1 MQFRSYD
8 ALKTFDV
15 VAQHLSMT
23 MAADILNQSK
33 GSISYQINKLEN
45 ELGLELFIR
54 ANARLILTDA
64 GRRLWHVS
72 QNALGQIDREINNL
86 KSSPAHSITIGA
98 LTYFSSRWLSPRLI
112 RFFETNPGISLRI
125 EPINSI
131 DALKNTEV
139 DLAVIWGFDDW
150 PKYSNERLI
159 HLPAL
164 PTTNRKVSEK
174 IKEIGLCQAM
184 KTIPLLGDSSGDAGW
199 RAWHEASGLSY
210 EPSPSSLTIPDSNS
224 RVQAVIDGQG
234 VALWDDLVLPEIEA
248 GKLVRVSNVSL
259 SSAGY
264 YLVENSKPLTSAA
277 LAFLNWLKSELS
289 YSPTT

>member
-23 MAADILNQSK
+23 VAADMLNQSK

-72 QNALGQIDREINNL
+72 QNALGQIDREITNL
-86 KSSPAHSITIGA
+86 KSSSTHSVTVGA
-98 LTYFSSRWLSPRLI
+98 LTYFSSRWLSPRLT
-112 RFFETNPGISLRI
+112 RFFETNPGISMRI
-125 EPINSI
+125 EPINSVG
-131 DALKNTEV
+131 ALKNTDV

-150 PKYSNERLI
+150 PQQGNEKLI
-159 HLPAL
+159 RLPAS
-164 PTTNRKVSEK
+164 PTANRKVSEK
-174 IKEIGLCQAM
+174 IKEIGLSQAM
-184 KTIPLLGDSSGDAGW
+184 KTIPLLGDSSGEASW
-199 RAWHEASGLSY
+199 RAWHEAAGFSY

-234 VALWDDLVLPEIEA
+234 IALWDDLVSPEIEA
-248 GKLVRVSNVSL
+248 GKLARVSDVSVK
-259 SSAGY
+259 SAGY
-264 YLVENSKPLTSAA
+264 YIVEKTNEPDLATQ
-277 LAFLNWLKSELS
+277 AFLEWLRSEANG
-289 YSPTT
+289 

>member
-23 MAADILNQSK
+23 MAAEILNQSK
-33 GSISYQINKLEN
+33 GSISYQINKLES

-72 QNALGQIDREINNL
+72 QNALGQIDREITNL
-86 KSSPAHSITIGA
+86 KSLPADNITIGA
-98 LTYFSSRWLSPRLI
+98 LTYFSSRWLSPRLT

-159 HLPAL
+159 RLPAT
-164 PTTNRKVSEK
+164 PTANRNVSEK

-248 GKLVRVSNVSL
+248 GKLVRVSDISL

-264 YLVENSKPLTSAA
+264 YLVESSKPLTSAA

-289 YSPTT
+289 S

>member
-8 ALKTFDV
+8 ALKIFDV

-23 MAADILNQSK
+23 IAADLLNQSK

-72 QNALGQIDREINNL
+72 QNALGQIDREITNL
-86 KSSPAHSITIGA
+86 KSSPTHNITIGA
-98 LTYFSSRWLSPRLI
+98 LTYFSSRWLSPRLT

-131 DALKNTEV
+131 DALKNIPV

-150 PKYSNERLI
+150 PKGSNERLI
-159 HLPAL
+159 CLPAS
-164 PTTNRKVSEK
+164 PTANREVSEQ
-174 IKEIGLCQAM
+174 IEEIGLSQAM

-199 RAWHEASGLSY
+199 RAWHEAAGLSY

-234 VALWDDLVLPEIEA
+234 IALWDDLVLPEIES
-248 GKLVRVSNVSL
+248 GKLVRVSEVSL

-277 LAFLNWLKSELS
+277 LDFLNWLKSELS
-289 YSPTT
+289 SSPTT

>member
-8 ALKTFDV
+8 ALKTFDI

-23 MAADILNQSK
+23 IAADILNQSK
-33 GSISYQINKLEN
+33 GSISYQINKLES

-72 QNALGQIDREINNL
+72 QNALGQIDREITNL
-86 KSSPAHSITIGA
+86 KSLPADSITIGA
-98 LTYFSSRWLSPRLI
+98 LTYFSSRWLSPRLT

-139 DLAVIWGFDDW
+139 DLAIIWGFDDW

-159 HLPAL
+159 RLPAS
-164 PTTNRKVSEK
+164 PTANRNVSEK
-174 IKEIGLCQAM
+174 K
-184 KTIPLLGDSSGDAGW
+184 K
-199 RAWHEASGLSY
+199 R
-210 EPSPSSLTIPDSNS
+210 
-224 RVQAVIDGQG
+224 
-234 VALWDDLVLPEIEA
+234 
-248 GKLVRVSNVSL
+248 
-259 SSAGY
+259 
-264 YLVENSKPLTSAA
+264 
-277 LAFLNWLKSELS
+277 LACLR
-289 YSPTT
+289 P

>member
-1 MQFRSYD
+1 MQFRSYHT
-8 ALKTFDV
+8 LKTFDV

-23 MAADILNQSK
+23 IAADILNQSK
-33 GSISYQINKLEN
+33 GSISYQINKLES

-72 QNALGQIDREINNL
+72 QNALGQIDREITNL
-86 KSSPAHSITIGA
+86 KSLPADSITIGA
-98 LTYFSSRWLSPRLI
+98 LTYFSSRWLSPRLT

-150 PKYSNERLI
+150 PQQGNERLI
-159 HLPAL
+159 RLPAS
-164 PTTNRKVSEK
+164 PTANRKVSEK
-174 IKEIGLCQAM
+174 IKEIGLSQAM
-184 KTIPLLGDSSGDAGW
+184 KTIPLLGDSSGEAGW
-199 RAWHEASGLSY
+199 RAWHEAAGLSY

-234 VALWDDLVLPEIEA
+234 IALWDDLVFPEIEA
-248 GKLVRVSNVSL
+248 GKLVRVSDVSL

-264 YLVENSKPLTSAA
+264 YLVENSKPPTPAA
-277 LAFLNWLKSELS
+277 LAFLNWLKSEIS
-289 YSPTT
+289 G

>member
-1 MQFRSYD
+1 MQFKSYD
-8 ALKTFDV
+8 ALKTFDI

-23 MAADILNQSK
+23 IAADILNQSK
-33 GSISYQINKLEN
+33 GSISYQINKLES

-72 QNALGQIDREINNL
+72 QNALGQIDREIANL
-86 KSSPAHSITIGA
+86 KFSTTPSITIGA
-98 LTYFSSRWLSPRLI
+98 LTYFSSRWLSPRLT

-150 PKYSNERLI
+150 PQQCNERLL
-159 HLPAL
+159 HLPAS
-164 PTTNRKVSEK
+164 PTANMEVSDK
-174 IKEIGLCQAM
+174 IKEIGLSQAM
-184 KTIPLLGDSSGDAGW
+184 KTIPLLGDSSGDSGW
-199 RAWHEASGLSY
+199 RAWHEAAGYSY

-234 VALWDDLVLPEIEA
+234 IALWDDLVFPEIEA
-248 GKLVRVSNVSL
+248 GKLVRVSDVSL

-264 YLVENSKPLTSAA
+264 YLVENSKPPTPAA
-277 LAFLNWLKSELS
+277 LAFLNWLKSEIS
-289 YSPTT
+289 GPPTR